1 MYRHCD
7 DDPSLFSLHDCRA
20 EKMSYESRTL
30 SFYFPDGFWVTRDHP
45 LNSTGKIVRTGPSEV
60 KYRILDEDI
69 DGADIYVFTEKQRR
83 NALRVSWEPGNFLAA
98 VNGGSLQVEFITQYQ
113 SWQYILHKCWA
124 WFGPHHKECEIILHT
139 DQTLWCWDSLCPDR
153 VW

>member
-60 KYRILDEDI
+60 KYRILD
-69 DGADIYVFTEKQRR
+69 
-83 NALRVSWEPGNFLAA
+83 
-98 VNGGSLQVEFITQYQ
+98 
-113 SWQYILHKCWA
+113 
-124 WFGPHHKECEIILHT
+124 
-139 DQTLWCWDSLCPDR
+139 
-153 VW
+153 